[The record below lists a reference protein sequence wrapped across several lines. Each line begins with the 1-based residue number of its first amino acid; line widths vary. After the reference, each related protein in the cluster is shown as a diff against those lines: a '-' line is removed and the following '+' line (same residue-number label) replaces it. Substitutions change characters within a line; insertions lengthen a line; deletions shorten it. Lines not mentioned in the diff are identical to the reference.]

1 VYCVLQTFA
10 ETDNPAILF
19 NGNNEYLH
27 YQDTWYILGYKP
39 DAYVVS
45 RQCHSNALHVQ
56 GWIVAGCYF
65 QRCMKLSTPDTL
77 FKVAQLRI

>member
-45 RQCHSNALHVQ
+45 RHEFSMNPIATDV
-56 GWIVAGCYF
+56 
-65 QRCMKLSTPDTL
+65 TL
-77 FKVAQLRI
+77 ID